1 MKKWKNWFLGFLGL
15 IFIIS
20 LGYVSF
26 YFFYLN
32 SMVDYW
38 WFDSLGYKN
47 FFLLRLS
54 YRYLILAGVTVF
66 MFCLFF
72 FNFWI
77 ASRYLGMK
85 APEGVK
91 TNKSK
96 RLANL
101 KVLEMFRS
109 GSMAIYGPLSFILAI
124 FIATPLFKK
133 WERFLFYIFSPN
145 AGIIDPV
152 YGNDISFYLFSY
164 PIYLLLHDRL
174 LIVFLILITAS
185 AVLYFIEHQVL
196 YHWDLE
202 LPRGAKI
209 HLNFLAVVLIFLF
222 AWGYLLQRYG
232 LLYDSQHMPLF
243 FGPGYTQ
250 IKIQLPLIWANLVL
264 WVIASLS
271 ILFFI
276 NFRKGRLP
284 VLISTILF
292 VSAMLLNQS
301 AFLPDMVQK
310 YLVTPNELTKEKPYI
325 QSNITATL
333 SAYQLTNV
341 ETRQFNVQQLPWTET
356 AKDIEL
362 NIQNI
367 PVWDR
372 QLLDDVYDQRQ
383 GIRPYYNFTGVD
395 VDRYTVENKYQQ
407 VNLAAREL
415 DLKKLPEYARN
426 WSNEHLQYT
435 HGYGIVMTPAAQ
447 SGEKSMIWYNEGIKP
462 RSQYGVKIS
471 KPGIYYGLGNYTY
484 AIAPNE
490 IGEIDYPEQDSFAT
504 SNYEGSTGVPLT
516 SQFRK
521 LLFAVY
527 FKDKNIFFT
536 AKTVDNSKI
545 LFRQNFQD
553 ALAILTPFLTL
564 DNDPYVV
571 VTDKDL
577 FWIQDAYTTSGWYP
591 HSPDFTEGK
600 NYIRNS
606 VKIVINAYDGS
617 IDFYISDPTD
627 PIIQSYDRMYSGLL
641 KPIESM
647 PDELRKH
654 IRYPKDIFKI
664 QMEIYAKYH
673 QLNPETFYQQEDIW
687 EFARQPT
694 SNENIENSQPMDPYY
709 LTLNL
714 IEKNQQ
720 EFFMLA
726 PMGPKNRPNL
736 RALVIA
742 GCDKE
747 HYGKFYE
754 YNFPKGEQVYGPDQ
768 ISTLIDQDTTIAEQF
783 TLWDQVG
790 SEVKRGRMII
800 LPIGNVVFYIQPVYL
815 SSSNRLKIPQLQR
828 LIVSQGDL
836 VVMEDSLEKAFK
848 KIEHELEVKFK
859 EVNQSLDITK
869 PVASEPDM
877 KTTDMIVPE
886 KTTPTASSATP
897 DVNDSKS
904 VKNPVPPE
912 EKKPGI

>member
-1 MKKWKNWFLGFLGL
+1 MKKWKRWFLGFLVL
-15 IFIIS
+15 IFVII

-26 YFFYLN
+26 YFFYLDT
-32 SMVDYW
+32 MVDYW

-54 YRYLILAGVTVF
+54 YRYLILAGVTIF

-77 ASRYLGMK
+77 VSRYLETETPK
-85 APEGVK
+85 LAK
-91 TNKSK
+91 INKPK
-96 RLANL
+96 RLVNL
-101 KVLEMFRS
+101 KVIEMFRT
-109 GSMAIYGPLSFILAI
+109 GSMAVYGPLSLILAI
-124 FIATPLFKK
+124 FIAMPLFDK
-133 WERFLFYIFSPN
+133 WDSFLFYIFGPD
-145 AGIIDPV
+145 AGVTDPV
-152 YGNDISFYLFSY
+152 YGNDVSFYLFSY
-164 PIYLLLHDRL
+164 PIYLLLQGRL
-174 LIVFLILITAS
+174 LIVFLILIAAS
-185 AVLYFIEHQVL
+185 TTLYFIERWIL
-196 YHWDLE
+196 NYWDFT

-209 HLNFLAVVLIFLF
+209 HLNFLAVVLILLF
-222 AWGYLLQRYG
+222 AWGYLLQRYE
-232 LLYDSQHMPLF
+232 LLYDNQHMPLF

-250 IKIQLPLIWANLVL
+250 IKIQLPLIWANLIL
-264 WVIASLS
+264 WVITSLS
-271 ILFFI
+271 ILFLI

-284 VLISTILF
+284 VLIFTIAFL
-292 VSAMLLNQS
+292 SAMLLNHS
-301 AFLPDMVQK
+301 TFLPDMVQK
-310 YLVTPNELTKEKPYI
+310 YVVTPNELTKEKPYI
-325 QSNITATL
+325 QNNITATL
-333 SAYQLTNV
+333 SAYQLTNI

-356 AKDIEL
+356 AKDIKL

-372 QLLDDVYDQRQ
+372 QLLDDVYDQLQ

-395 VDRYTVENKYQQ
+395 VDRYTVEDHYQQ

-426 WSNEHLQYT
+426 WINQHLQYT

-447 SGEKSMIWYNEGIKP
+447 SGEEFMIWYNEGIKP

-471 KPGIYYGLGNYTY
+471 QPGIYYGLGNYTY

-504 SNYEGSTGVPLT
+504 SNYKGSTGVTLT

-536 AKTVDNSKI
+536 TKTVDNSKI
-545 LFRQNFQD
+545 LFRQNFKE
-553 ALAILTPFLTL
+553 ALGILTPFLTL
-564 DNDPYVV
+564 DHDPYVV
-571 VTDKDL
+571 VADRDL

-591 HSPDFTEGK
+591 HSPDFAVGK

-606 VKIVINAYDGS
+606 VKIVVNAYDGS
-617 IDFYISDPTD
+617 IDLYISDPTD
-627 PIIQSYDRMYSGLL
+627 PIIQSYARMYPGLL
-641 KPIESM
+641 KPIASM
-647 PDELRKH
+647 PDALKKH

-673 QLNPETFYQQEDIW
+673 QVDPDTFYQQEDIW
-687 EFARQPT
+687 EFARQP
-694 SNENIENSQPMDPYY
+694 IGDKKRENSQFMDPYY

-714 IEKNQQ
+714 INKNQQ
-720 EFFMLA
+720 DFFMLA
-726 PMGPKNRPNL
+726 PMCPKNRPNL

-747 HYGKFYE
+747 HYGKFYV

-768 ISTLIDQDTTIAEQF
+768 ISSLIDQDTTIAEQF

-836 VVMEDSLEKAFK
+836 VVMKDSLKKAFRT
-848 KIEHELEVKFK
+848 IEPPH
-859 EVNQSLDITK
+859 SLIL
-869 PVASEPDM
+869 SW
-877 KTTDMIVPE
+877 E
-886 KTTPTASSATP
+886 KLIMDRA
-897 DVNDSKS
+897 
-904 VKNPVPPE
+904 
-912 EKKPGI
+912 